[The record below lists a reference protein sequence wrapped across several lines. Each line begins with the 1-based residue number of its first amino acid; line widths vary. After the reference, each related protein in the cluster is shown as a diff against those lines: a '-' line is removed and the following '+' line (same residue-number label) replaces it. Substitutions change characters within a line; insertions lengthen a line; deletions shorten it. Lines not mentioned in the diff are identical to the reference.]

1 MAKKIKFVQTNFT
14 AGELDPR
21 MKARIDDPSYEG
33 GCLKLR
39 NAVLTSQGS
48 AFRRPGTLFVDSLSA
63 SNVDEVRLESFI
75 FSETQEYLFCF
86 EVGKLTVYEINNTT
100 GATTK
105 VGSSVT
111 TYTLGSST
119 PTLPIT
125 SSNIREFTFAQQG
138 DTFIICHN
146 TFTPII
152 IQRASATSF
161 TAKALTF
168 KVSSNNEETYQPYT
182 KLADS
187 DVTIL
192 PSSNIGSITLT
203 ASESIF
209 TTEWE
214 GESIQW
220 HGKEIL
226 LGTYDNTSN
235 GTVISGTVKD
245 RLEIELGLNPF
256 RSISGTNTV
265 EITLVNH
272 GFAAGDKI
280 SLEGF
285 AGEPGLINR
294 SGLNGTFQIGRIVN
308 DDAFMIQSTTTTN
321 QTVSPFGFFFTGSYT
336 AAGGFAVGSGAI
348 SGWATYNTDN
358 EVAGYTGTSAN
369 TNPNG
374 NGSRDFGGASIKI
387 TGADLPPSRSWKEQ
401 AFGTRNKF
409 PRAITFHQNRLWFG
423 GTTSQPDALFASQ
436 SGDYFNFDVGTG
448 AANDSIQTILASDQL
463 NEINH
468 IVYNKGLSIFTSGGE
483 FVVLQEAGT
492 PLTPTNIQIERITSY
507 GSTRVSPYMCNGN
520 TFFVQRNGRT
530 IRAVETSGQNAFV
543 PADISIRSS
552 HLINNPIDSSS
563 FNGSNTR
570 PEEFI
575 YYVNADGTVGVF
587 HTVISE
593 SIASWVLWD
602 NTDQT
607 PGQNGYLKG
616 VKSISSVNE
625 HLFWVT
631 QREGLGTQIEKF
643 TNFDESDITKENYLD
658 DAVAVTV
665 ASNQTISGI
674 PSHWHNRTVHVIKDD
689 GSYRGTQTVSATGT
703 LDPVALNLKYET
715 SEVFDRA
722 YIGYSYFLNIE
733 TMPVDYAYTGGSLTG
748 GRRRIARVNVE
759 TEGSLS
765 MSVNGKELFNRTT
778 ETGLIQ
784 QDPKRVTGR
793 QDFRV
798 LGYSKDPTIV
808 IKQTLPNSC
817 GVLQL
822 SSEVTI

>member
-21 MKARIDDPSYEG
+21 MKARTDSTAYQG

-39 NAVLTSQGS
+39 NVVLTSQGS
-48 AFRRPGTLFVDSLSA
+48 AFRRPGTLFVDSLSSSDTA
-63 SNVDEVRLESFI
+63 EIDDIHVRLESFI

-86 EVGKLTVYEINNTT
+86 EVGKLTAYEINNTT
-100 GATTK
+100 GVTTK

-111 TYTLGSST
+111 TYTSGSLT

-125 SSNIREFTFAQQG
+125 SSNIREFTFAQQA

-146 TFTPII
+146 TFPPII
-152 IQRASATSF
+152 IERISATSF
-161 TAKALTF
+161 TAKALTY

-203 ASESIF
+203 ASDSIF
-209 TTEWE
+209 TADWQ

-226 LGTYDNTSN
+226 LGTYDTSSN
-235 GTVISGTVKD
+235 GTIIAGTVKD
-245 RLEIELGLNPF
+245 RLEIELDLNPF

-265 EITLVNH
+265 EVTLVNH

-308 DDAFMIQSTTTTN
+308 DDAFMIQSSTN
-321 QTVSPFGFFFTGSYT
+321 IAQSISAFGFFFSGSYT
-336 AAGGFAVGSGAI
+336 AANGFAVSTNPI
-348 SGWATYNTDN
+348 SGWATYNSDN
-358 EVAGYTGTSAN
+358 ETAGYTGNSAN

-387 TGADLPPSRSWKEQ
+387 TGAELPPSRSWKEQ
-401 AFGTRNKF
+401 SFGQRNKF
-409 PRAITFHQNRLWFG
+409 PRAVTFHQNRLWLG
-423 GTTSQPDALFASQ
+423 GTEKQPDALFASQ

-448 AANDSIQTILASDQL
+448 AANDSIQTIVASDQL
-463 NEINH
+463 NQINH
-468 IVYNKGLSIFTSGGE
+468 IISNRGLQVFTTGGE

-492 PLTPTNIQIERITSY
+492 PLTPTNIQVERMTSY
-507 GSTRVSPYMCNGN
+507 GTTRVSPYICNGN

-530 IRAVETSGQNAFV
+530 IRDVETSGQNAFV
-543 PADISIRSS
+543 PRDISIRSS
-552 HLINNPIDSSS
+552 HLIDNPVDSSS

-570 PEEFI
+570 PEEFV
-575 YYVNADGTVGVF
+575 YYVNKDGTVAVF
-587 HTVISE
+587 HTVIDE
-593 SIASWVLWD
+593 SINSWVLWD
-602 NTDQT
+602 NTDQIS
-607 PGQNGYLKG
+607 GQHGYLKC
-616 VKSISSVNE
+616 VRSISSVNE

-631 QREGLGTQIEKF
+631 QREGLGVQIEKF
-643 TNFDESDITKENYLD
+643 TNFDEPVTTKENYLD
-658 DAVAVTV
+658 DAIYVTV
-665 ASNQTISGI
+665 ANNTIIGI
-674 PSHWHNRTVHVIKDD
+674 PAHWYNKTVHVIKDD
-689 GSYRGTQTVSATGT
+689 GSYRGTQVVSGTGT
-703 LDPVALNLKYET
+703 LNPSLLSLINDDK
-715 SEVFDRA
+715 A
-722 YIGYSYFLNIE
+722 YIGYSYFMNIE
-733 TMPVDYAYTGGSLTG
+733 TMPVDYEYTGGSLTG
-748 GRRRIARVNVE
+748 GKRRIARISIQ

-778 ETGLIQ
+778 ATGLIQ